1 MLFIDRSAFQLPES
15 APLGEG
21 FLILQLTQ
29 GDFDLGH
36 TQNAC
41 TPPPLPNSKVHKALS
56 RQWENGDKQC

>member
-1 MLFIDRSAFQLPES
+1 MLFIDRAAFQLPES
-15 APLGEG
+15 APLGEA

-36 TQNAC
+36 TRNAVL
-41 TPPPLPNSKVHKALS
+41 PLPNSKVHKALS